1 MPTSIVRELATLRS
15 IRFLQIASVVRRRDM
30 PSVIGMTG
38 LTDLWMSGL
47 QGRGRLGGVSKARL
61 RSFGGFGLTARDVID
76 IASYRSL
83 RSVSAQFA
91 RLTMPAVDALL
102 RLPALSYLDLENS
115 NFSDAHAERLS
126 ASRLLRHLDVGAT
139 PMTGAGL
146 KHLCRMKQLRELDI
160 WAASIEE
167 PDIEFLGVLHRLEY
181 LAIGNPLDEN
191 RFNAQTLVPRLQALR
206 GLKSIWLD
214 GIKVSRK
221 LVRTLESR
229 YPSVRITID

>member
-1 MPTSIVRELATLRS
+1 
-15 IRFLQIASVVRRRDM
+15 
-30 PSVIGMTG
+30 
-38 LTDLWMSGL
+38 
-47 QGRGRLGGVSKARL
+47 
-61 RSFGGFGLTARDVID
+61 
-76 IASYRSL
+76 
-83 RSVSAQFA
+83 
-91 RLTMPAVDALL
+91 MPAVDALL